1 MKEIDY
7 TKFEYWQKQ
16 KRHEFPD
23 ITGMNYTIDSLSEE
37 TAFLWTS
44 MSGAPPCSSS
54 VGMWELA
61 LNVASL
67 AGYIRY
73 IYLENFFE
81 IWLKRD
87 QWDKSEAMIKAED
100 LFSKAVTIEGLE
112 YQKDIPLMKEIIEEV
127 DRVMGL
133 TSHEIFCGLKRALDK
148 FNAHWNNTLTWS
160 FDMKI
165 YKDAVEVGEV
175 LFNMNRETLED
186 IYSEY
191 SEEDAEYDIEEEKTI
206 TKDQWL
212 EICKGIYS
220 DKGQLKLFLNVL
232 RNSNYF

>member
-1 MKEIDY
+1 MEKISD
-7 TKFEYWQKQ
+7 TKFEYWQRQ

-23 ITGMNYTIDSLSEE
+23 ITGMNYTIDRLTEE

-61 LNVASL
+61 MNVEAL

-87 QWDKSEAMIKAED
+87 QWDNSEAMLKAED
-100 LFSKAVTIEGLE
+100 LFSMAENVEGLE
-112 YQKDIPLMKEIIEEV
+112 YKRDIPLMKEIIE
-127 DRVMGL
+127 DIDCAMGL
-133 TSHEIFCGLKRALDK
+133 SSHETFEGLKRALDK
-148 FNAHWNNTLTWS
+148 FNTHWNGTVTWS
-160 FDMKI
+160 FDMEI
-165 YKDAVEVGEV
+165 YKDALEAGQA
-175 LFNMNRETLED
+175 LFNMNRDNIEEM
-186 IYSEY
+186 YSEY
-191 SEEDAEYDIEEEKTI
+191 LEDSENNIEEKMI

-212 EICKGIYS
+212 EICKGIYLN
-220 DKGQLKLFLNVL
+220 KRQLDFFLNVL

>member
-1 MKEIDY
+1 MKDIDY

-23 ITGMNYTIDSLSEE
+23 ITGMNYTIDSLAEE
-37 TAFLWTS
+37 TVFLWTS
-44 MSGAPPCSSS
+44 MSAACSSS

-73 IYLENFFE
+73 IYLQNFFE

-87 QWDKSEAMIKAED
+87 QWDKSEALIKAED
-100 LFSKAVTIEGLE
+100 LFSTALTGEELE
-112 YQKDIPLMKEIIEEV
+112 YQKDIPLMKGIIEEV
-127 DRVMGL
+127 DCVMGL
-133 TSHEIFCGLKRALDK
+133 TSHEIFYGLKRALAK
-148 FNAHWNNTLTWS
+148 FNAHWNDTLTWS

-175 LFNMNRETLED
+175 LFKMNRETIED

-191 SEEDAEYDIEEEKTI
+191 LEENAEYDIEEEKI
-206 TKDQWL
+206 TKEQWL

-220 DKGQLKLFLNVL
+220 DKGQLELFLNVL